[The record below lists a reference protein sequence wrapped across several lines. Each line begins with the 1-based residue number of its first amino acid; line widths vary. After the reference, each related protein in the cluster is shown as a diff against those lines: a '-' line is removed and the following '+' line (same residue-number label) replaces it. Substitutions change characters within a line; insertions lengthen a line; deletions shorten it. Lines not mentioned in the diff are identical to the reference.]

1 MAAQLVPIQLEDGT
15 EIYIESTE
23 DVNVSPDEQ
32 TADATPEDEEE
43 QVRGGQKG
51 GWGSGSS
58 RGFSGLSSD
67 GNDGGGLSGKSA
79 AIASQSFKA
88 IEGTIR
94 TYTNQTLNAFKDMAG
109 GNVDK
114 VTLQFGIRIAGEAGV
129 PYVTKGTAESNLSIT
144 VECSFDKD

>member
-1 MAAQLVPIQLEDGT
+1 MAAKLIPIQLDDGS

-23 DVNVSPDEQ
+23 DVNVAPDEQ
-32 TADATPEDEEE
+32 AINSAPDDEEE

-58 RGFSGLSSD
+58 RGFSGLS
-67 GNDGGGLSGKSA
+67 GNEDSGGLSAKSA
-79 AIASQSFKA
+79 AVASQSFKA

-129 PYVTKGTAESNLSIT
+129 PYVTKGTAESNLSIK